1 MNYKEA
7 NQFLDSLINYER
19 TAPAYNDFKLER
31 FKNLLKDLANPHKK
45 LKNVILVAGTK
56 GKGSVCHFLES
67 ALHICGLR
75 TGHFSKPHL
84 VSICERIKVLS
95 KPIPESDFARLV
107 AKIKSRIKKHK
118 CTYFETITAI
128 AFLYFLENNL
138 DYTIL
143 EVGLG
148 GRLDSTNVTEPIISV
163 ITLIGFDHT
172 DVLGDSLSKIATE
185 KAAIIHNNG
194 YVVSSKQRPMAW
206 NVIKK
211 QVKDTNSRLF
221 LIGRDLKISQE
232 KISINGSKFRIKFDK
247 AEREFSIPVLG
258 KHQIENAAT
267 AIGVLQRLMTLDKS
281 INWNGIAQG
290 FKRVQIP
297 ARCQFVRRN
306 PLIMVDVAHNPDS
319 ALALNKTIQDIFK
332 KDVTLVFGASKEK
345 LVNEMLTILLPIT
358 DKVILTRADSP
369 RAYDPKDLAQ
379 LIEPYSI
386 PFQIT
391 KSVKQAISEAL
402 KTASQNDLIV
412 ITGSFYVAG
421 EALQILKT
429 KPN

>member
-7 NQFLDSLINYER
+7 NRFLDSLINYER

-31 FKNLLKDLANPHKK
+31 FRNLLKDLDNPHKK

-56 GKGSVCHFLES
+56 GKGSVCYFLES
-67 ALHICGLR
+67 ALQICGLK
-75 TGHFSKPHL
+75 TGLFSKPHL
-84 VSICERIKVLS
+84 VSVRERIKVRF

-107 AKIKSRIKKHK
+107 TRIKAKVNKHR
-118 CTYFETITAI
+118 CTYFESITAT
-128 AFLYFLENNL
+128 AFLYFLENDL

-172 DVLGDSLSKIATE
+172 EVLGDSLYKIASE

-194 YVVSSKQRPMAW
+194 YVVSSKQRPMALRI
-206 NVIKK
+206 IKK
-211 QVKDTNSRLF
+211 RIKDTESKLF
-221 LIGRDLKISQE
+221 LIGRDLKISRR
-232 KISINGSKFRIKFDK
+232 KTSINGSKFLVRFDK
-247 AEREFSIPVLG
+247 TKRDFNIPVLG
-258 KHQIENAAT
+258 KHQIANAAT
-267 AIGVLQRLMTLDKS
+267 AIGVLQRLTALDKR
-281 INWNGIAQG
+281 INWHKIAPG
-290 FKRVQIP
+290 FKKVQIP
-297 ARCQFVRRN
+297 ARCQIVSQS

-319 ALALNKTIQDIFK
+319 TLALNQTIQDIFN
-332 KDVTLVFGASKEK
+332 KDVILVFGASKEK
-345 LVNEMLTILLPIT
+345 LVSEMLKILLPIT
-358 DKVILTRADSP
+358 NKVILTRTDSP

-386 PFQIT
+386 PYKIT
-391 KSVKQAISEAL
+391 NSVKAAIGEAL
-402 KTASQNDLIV
+402 KTVSQNEMIV

-429 KPN
+429 KI